1 MTGRLRTVT
10 TAAALL
16 WMAAPAA
23 GQRSEGGRF
32 EVGAFV
38 SRRSIEADQTFV
50 QPDFGA
56 GVRVAWHPFR
66 ILALEV
72 AASRTPTVSAD
83 TPQRIDL
90 DDVGVTAVASWRIVG
105 SNRIYAG
112 VGYGWTRYGGGDR
125 GTDGGPQ
132 IIFGDR
138 VPVSRFAALR
148 LEARGGYRSGGTT
161 LSSGSALHLSLDAGV
176 SVYFGERAP
185 ADADADLIPDRR
197 DRCPDTSAGMYVNL
211 DGCPRDDD
219 GDRVPDGIDRCVG
232 TPSARAVDDYGC
244 DADGDGDGVP
254 DGLDRCPATT
264 PGTTTDEYGCDA
276 VLDSDGD
283 GVLDTDDRCAETVT
297 GTPVDAVGCAL
308 LFEVVEGEQRPLI
321 LNGVNFAFGRADLE
335 PTANA
340 LLEAVAASLLAHPEA
355 RIEITGYTDDRG
367 SPEQNVALSQSR
379 AESVRDFLVARGVDG
394 VRMVAVGAGQ
404 SNPVASNATEEGRAA
419 NRRVELRLLSDAREP
434 ERSRPGAPN

>member
-1 MTGRLRTVT
+1 M
-10 TAAALL
+10 
-16 WMAAPAA
+16 
-23 GQRSEGGRF
+23 
-32 EVGAFV
+32 
-38 SRRSIEADQTFV
+38 
-50 QPDFGA
+50 
-56 GVRVAWHPFR
+56 
-66 ILALEV
+66 
-72 AASRTPTVSAD
+72 
-83 TPQRIDL
+83 
-90 DDVGVTAVASWRIVG
+90 
-105 SNRIYAG
+105 
-112 VGYGWTRYGGGDR
+112 
-125 GTDGGPQ
+125 
-132 IIFGDR
+132 
-138 VPVSRFAALR
+138 
-148 LEARGGYRSGGTT
+148 
-161 LSSGSALHLSLDAGV
+161 
-176 SVYFGERAP
+176 
-185 ADADADLIPDRR
+185 
-197 DRCPDTSAGMYVNL
+197 
-211 DGCPRDDD
+211 
-219 GDRVPDGIDRCVG
+219 
-232 TPSARAVDDYGC
+232 
-244 DADGDGDGVP
+244 P